1 MRTAQGPK
9 ALFLVTTD
17 PVGGVGRVVVTL
29 ARGLRERGWHTQTLF
44 PQSSVTEEARA
55 WCRAQGV
62 DIEAHPAVPHILSPH
77 RWRDLPRLVRLV
89 RASRADVVNLHYGG
103 GHISLKD
110 VLAVRLSGVRRCV
123 ASVHHPVPWHVAGER
138 KRRMTRLA
146 GMLCHVVV
154 ANSRATA
161 EVLRQAGV
169 PEHKICL
176 IPCGVPQPR
185 NRPSRV
191 EARQRLGVPTSAFV
205 VSTLALLVRDKGIGD
220 LIEAMARVPDPGGDS
235 RLVVGGDGPARCELE
250 RLAASRLPGRATFLG
265 RVPDTADVYAAADVF
280 ALPSY
285 LEGFGLVYIEAAL
298 HGVPSIGATVGAVPE
313 TIRDGET
320 GLLVPPGDVD
330 ALANAIT
337 RLRDNPDLCRQ
348 LGAAARTRALARFT
362 DAAMI
367 EAYLHALRPRRE
379 RRGHRSSAAL
389 SSGPMETTADR

>member
-44 PQSSVTEEARA
+44 PQFSVTEEARA

-62 DIEAHPAVPHILSPH
+62 DIEAHSAVPHILAPH

-110 VLAVRLSGVRRCV
+110 VLAVRLSGARRCV

-161 EVLRQAGV
+161 EVLRQAGI

-313 TIRDGET
+313 TIHDGET
-320 GLLVPPGDVD
+320 GVLVPPGDRA
-330 ALANAIT
+330 ALAGAIR
-337 RLRDNPDLCRQ
+337 RLRDDAELRHR
-348 LGAAARTRALARFT
+348 LGAAARARALALFSEEVMVDGYLRVFQ
-362 DAAMI
+362 AARTQ
-367 EAYLHALRPRRE
+367 ANGSP
-379 RRGHRSSAAL
+379 AA
-389 SSGPMETTADR
+389 SIAADLT